1 MAGTF
6 KGLNKAQID
15 RRLKEGRGQGRGP
28 DYKPFIYTRDV
39 SSLGR
44 SHRLPGSKTRRLHH
58 LLSDLELAIFLIL
71 EWSPLVTDIRE
82 QFPMRVEDT
91 VRITEEMGIPH
102 GAYQGTPQVLTSDF
116 LVDSA
121 DPHRPL
127 FAIQG
132 KYRADLQRP
141 EVIERLELERRYWQ
155 EKEIPWV
162 IITECEI
169 PRDVFSNIQWLYP
182 AQAEDDI
189 SMKDLEHNREM
200 FLYEFQRNP
209 DRKLAV
215 IAQGLDVSGQLE
227 PGQSLYWLRKLLATH
242 CFMFDIGKPYRE
254 LKPEDLIINP
264 HYSIQE
270 LSGAAG

>member
-15 RRLKEGRGQGRGP
+15 RWLKEGRGQGHGP

-71 EWSPLVTDIRE
+71 EWSPLITDIRE

-91 VRITEEMGIPH
+91 VRIAEEMGIPH

-155 EKEIPWV
+155 EKEVPWV

-169 PRDVFSNIQWLYP
+169 QRDVFSNIQWLYP

-209 DRKLAV
+209 DRKLTV
-215 IAQGLDVSGQLE
+215 IAQGLDESPRIWWRL
-227 PGQSLYWLRKLLATH
+227 
-242 CFMFDIGKPYRE
+242 
-254 LKPEDLIINP
+254 
-264 HYSIQE
+264 
-270 LSGAAG
+270 

>member
-1 MAGTF
+1 
-6 KGLNKAQID
+6 
-15 RRLKEGRGQGRGP
+15 
-28 DYKPFIYTRDV
+28 V
-39 SSLGR
+39 
-44 SHRLPGSKTRRLHH
+44 
-58 LLSDLELAIFLIL
+58 
-71 EWSPLVTDIRE
+71 
-82 QFPMRVEDT
+82 
-91 VRITEEMGIPH
+91 
-102 GAYQGTPQVLTSDF
+102 YQGTPQVLASDF

-141 EVIERLELERRYWQ
+141 EIIERLELERRYWQ

-209 DRKLAV
+209 DRKLTV

-254 LKPEDLIINP
+254 LKPSLGGSSEEWL
-264 HYSIQE
+264 
-270 LSGAAG
+270 A